1 VRAVACPLRHITMFL
16 DPPPPDWARL
26 AAWLARRYP
35 DVPTIDA
42 DALLAWIHDPT
53 REPPLLI
60 DIRSADEQAISTL
73 PGAQCVRDAAGA
85 RRAVRES
92 LPRQVVV
99 YCAVGVRSAR
109 LARSLQRD
117 GLRVLNLAESIFG
130 WANRGYPLVTHGAPT
145 DRVHPYGAKWAVLLS
160 AARRAAVID

>member
-1 VRAVACPLRHITMFL
+1 MRFFDL
-16 DPPPPDWARL
+16 PPRDWEGL
-26 AAWLARRYP
+26 GDWLARRYP
-35 DVPTIDA
+35 DVPAISA
-42 DALLAWIHDPT
+42 DALHAWINDPT
-53 REPPLLI
+53 REPPLLL

-73 PGAQCVRDAAGA
+73 PGARCVRDAADA

-109 LARSLQRD
+109 LARTLRRD
-117 GLRVLNLAESIFG
+117 GLRVLNLVESIFG
-130 WANRGYPLVTHGAPT
+130 WANRGYPLVTRGAPT
-145 DRVHPYGAKWAVLLS
+145 DRVHPYDAKWAVLLA